1 MINEKLMKSFS
12 SNTDNPAYSI
22 IIQNINA
29 VEECNADHIS
39 FDVIQINKSIDEIK
53 NALASKTSEAPPSY
67 ICKTLHLKSIL
78 TSNDNSK
85 IFSSGLMGYSSSS
98 KKCPNTSGNNIN
110 NHSIECVIT
119 ELQKEINIEFNNS
132 YKHLPG
138 LIFTIDEK
146 TKELYDEIQMN
157 FEKNGDTYIGVNIIF
172 THLKH
177 RTYYPEINIL
187 IIGDEYDNSNSE

>member
-12 SNTDNPAYSI
+12 SHGEDPAYSI

-39 FDVIQINKSIDEIK
+39 FDVIQVNKSIDEIK
-53 NALASKTSEAPPSY
+53 NALDTTYEAPASY

-78 TSNDNSK
+78 TSIDQSG

-98 KKCPNTSGNNIN
+98 KKCPDTSGNNIN
-110 NHSIECVIT
+110 NCSIECVIT

>member
-39 FDVIQINKSIDEIK
+39 FDVIQVNKSIEKIK
-53 NALASKTSEAPPSY
+53 EALDIESEAPPSY

-78 TSNDNSK
+78 TSNDNSG
-85 IFSSGLMGYSSSS
+85 IFSSGLIGYSSSS
-98 KKCPNTSGNNIN
+98 KECPDTSDNNIN
-110 NHSIECVIT
+110 NCSIECVIT